1 MERTAFSKFTNN
13 PSDPVLLDEDDSDF
27 VHTIPKK
34 ISISKSNVSKKKVS
48 GIPVVPLNISYEQR
62 TKFKSD
68 RPHKNVVVQYEDD
81 PRSSSSPIVLASTSP
96 VKVKKSK
103 PDARGRVPREKGVSA
118 KVIQDNIILKVRTS
132 PKPLF
137 DLIHSLSEPQKAY
150 LRLGLTQEFDDAMNE
165 NVENIRTSETPV
177 TVIPS
182 PIRLSSVQTIP
193 TPLDPNRRI
202 KRNATKPLTSRSPF
216 VMRAVSISGG
226 ITAIERSTSDC
237 IFSLI
242 RDPEYYL
249 SFLKEEVR
257 APESPQRLFCLVTLT
272 NAYLENMQ
280 LKEEH
285 RREIFRNSLISCI
298 EDTDHLLRTIQIV
311 SYTLTV

>member
-150 LRLGLTQEFDDAMNE
+150 LR
-165 NVENIRTSETPV
+165 TSETPV

>member
-34 ISISKSNVSKKKVS
+34 ISISKSNVSKKK
-48 GIPVVPLNISYEQR
+48 G
-62 TKFKSD
+62 
-68 RPHKNVVVQYEDD
+68 
-81 PRSSSSPIVLASTSP
+81 SSSSPIVLASTSP

-118 KVIQDNIILKVRTS
+118 KVIQDNIILK
-132 PKPLF
+132 
-137 DLIHSLSEPQKAY
+137 
-150 LRLGLTQEFDDAMNE
+150 FDDAMNE

-298 EDTDHLLRTIQIV
+298 EDTDHLLRTIQITEAPDYRQ
-311 SYTLTV
+311 SSFFFTDHSLHFTPPPPPATGAPPLQFLKAHISRFIT